1 MAPSLACNQDAR
13 FKRPWASTRASTRI
27 HGSAHTGRMPYN
39 ARVSNRPGNSMRLSR
54 LPLTTF
60 REAPAD
66 AEVISHQLML
76 RAGIVRRL
84 ASGLY
89 SWLPLGV
96 RVLRR
101 IERIV
106 REEMNRAGALEV
118 SMPGVQPA
126 ELWRETGRWDDFGP
140 ELLRLKDRHDRA
152 FCLGPTHEEVITD
165 IARIEIKSYRQ
176 LPVNYYQIQTKFRDE
191 IRPRFGVMRARE
203 FVMKDAYSFDLDEEG
218 LVAAYRIMRRAY
230 SRILDRLQLSY
241 RIVQADSGAIG
252 GSQSEE
258 FHVLAESGED
268 AIAYSEADGFA
279 ANVETVPLPLTP
291 ATPPP
296 EPGQDLRRVATPG
309 VRSIAELCEFLDTT
323 PERCL
328 KTLVVAGKEA
338 PAVALLL
345 RGDHELNIH
354 KAQALDAVATP
365 LRMLSAAQVEAA
377 AGVAPGSLGPLGM
390 ELPAYL
396 DPSAAQLGDF
406 ACGANRTGY
415 HYTGVN
421 WGRDLPPP
429 PVADLRNAISG
440 DPGPAGGGPL
450 TVARGIEVGHIFQLG
465 TKYSDAMGAT
475 VLDSGGRPR
484 SMHMGCYGLG
494 VTRVAAAAI
503 EQNNDSRGII
513 WPDAIA
519 PFDIIIIPINF
530 DKSHRVRAATDE
542 VTALLEDAGL
552 EVLVDD
558 RRQRPGSKFADA
570 DLIGIPHRLVIGEKA
585 LDRGMIEYKSR
596 RKDAVEMVPQDSLVE
611 FLKAARI

>member
-1 MAPSLACNQDAR
+1 
-13 FKRPWASTRASTRI
+13 
-27 HGSAHTGRMPYN
+27 
-39 ARVSNRPGNSMRLSR
+39 MRLSQ
-54 LPLTTF
+54 LPLTTY

-66 AEVISHQLML
+66 AEVISHRLML

-96 RVLRR
+96 RVLHR

-126 ELWRETGRWDDFGP
+126 ELWRESGRWEDFGP
-140 ELLRLKDRHDRA
+140 ELLRLQDRHKRA

-165 IARIEIKSYRQ
+165 IARTELKSYRQ

-203 FVMKDAYSFDLDEEG
+203 FVMKDAYSFDLDEQG
-218 LVAAYRIMRRAY
+218 LEEAYQVMRRAY
-230 SRILDRLQLSY
+230 SRIFDRLQLTY

-258 FHVLAESGED
+258 FHVLADSGED
-268 AIAYSEADGFA
+268 AIAFSEADGFA
-279 ANVETVPLPLTP
+279 ANVETVPVVPVGESHRP
-291 ATPPP
+291 APR
-296 EPGQDLRRVATPG
+296 QDLRCVATPG
-309 VRSIAELCEFLDTT
+309 VRSIADLCQFLDVT
-323 PERCL
+323 PQQCL
-328 KTLVVAGKEA
+328 KTLLVAGTES

-345 RGDHELNIH
+345 RGDHELNAY
-354 KAQALDAVATP
+354 KAQALDGVATP

-377 AGVAPGSLGPLGM
+377 AGVAPGSLGPLGL
-390 ELPAYL
+390 ELPAFL
-396 DPSAAQLGDF
+396 DRSAAQIGDF
-406 ACGANRTGY
+406 SCGANRAEH

-421 WGRDLPPP
+421 WDRDVPLPA
-429 PVADLRNAISG
+429 VADLRNVTSG
-440 DPGPAGGGPL
+440 DPSPASGGPL

-475 VLDSGGRPR
+475 VLDSGGRPG
-484 SMHMGCYGLG
+484 SMHMGCYGIG

-503 EQNNDSRGII
+503 EQSNDARGII

-519 PFDIIIIPINF
+519 PFDVIVIPIAL
-530 DKSHRVRAATDE
+530 DKSYRVREATDK
-542 VTALLEDAGL
+542 VAGQLQAAGL

-558 RRQRPGSKFADA
+558 RDQRPGSKFADA
-570 DLIGIPHRLVIGEKA
+570 DLIGIPHRLVIGERG
-585 LDRGMIEYKSR
+585 LDRGEIEYKSR
-596 RKDAVEMVPQDSLVE
+596 RDDAIEMIALDALVE
-611 FLKAARI
+611 FLAARVESPALRERERA

>member
-1 MAPSLACNQDAR
+1 
-13 FKRPWASTRASTRI
+13 
-27 HGSAHTGRMPYN
+27 
-39 ARVSNRPGNSMRLSR
+39 MRLSQ

-60 REAPAD
+60 REAPSD
-66 AEVISHQLML
+66 AEVTSHQLML
-76 RAGIVRRL
+76 RAGLIRRL

-126 ELWRETGRWDDFGP
+126 ELWRESGRWEDFGP
-140 ELLRLKDRHDRA
+140 ELLRLKDRHKRA

-165 IARIEIKSYRQ
+165 IARTELKSYRQ

-218 LVAAYRIMRRAY
+218 LEDAYRVMRRAY
-230 SRILDRLQLSY
+230 SRIFDRLQLNY

-258 FHVLAESGED
+258 FHVLADSGED
-268 AIAYSEADGFA
+268 AIAYSEDDGFA
-279 ANVETVPLPLTP
+279 ANVEMVPVVPCAELRP
-291 ATPPP
+291 AAPAQ
-296 EPGQDLRRVATPG
+296 ELRDIATPG
-309 VRSIAELCEFLDTT
+309 VRSIADLCEFLELT
-323 PERCL
+323 PRQCL
-328 KTLVVAGKEA
+328 KTLLVAGAET
-338 PAVALLL
+338 PAVAIVL
-345 RGDHELNIH
+345 RGDHELNAH

-365 LRMLSAAQVEAA
+365 LRMLSAAQVEDA
-377 AGVAPGSLGPLGM
+377 AGVAPGSLGPLGLD
-390 ELPAYL
+390 LPTCI
-396 DPSAAQLGDF
+396 DRSAAQLSDF
-406 ACGANRTGY
+406 ACGANQAEY

-421 WGRDLPPP
+421 WERDLPLPA
-429 PVADLRNAISG
+429 VADLRNVTAG
-440 DPGPAGGGPL
+440 DPSPGGGGPL

-465 TKYSDAMGAT
+465 TKYSASMGAT

-484 SMHMGCYGLG
+484 TVHMGCYGIG

-503 EQNNDSRGII
+503 EQSNDARGII

-519 PFDIIIIPINF
+519 PFDVIVIPINL
-530 DKSHRVRAATDE
+530 DRSYRVREATDE
-542 VTALLEDAGL
+542 FAGRLQTAGL

-558 RRQRPGSKFADA
+558 RDQRPGSKFADA
-570 DLIGIPHRLVIGEKA
+570 DLIGIPHRLVIGERG
-585 LDRGMIEYKSR
+585 LDRGEIEYKSR
-596 RKDAVEMVPQDSLVE
+596 RADAIEMVALDSIVD
-611 FLKAARI
+611 FMASKRV

>member
-1 MAPSLACNQDAR
+1 
-13 FKRPWASTRASTRI
+13 
-27 HGSAHTGRMPYN
+27 
-39 ARVSNRPGNSMRLSR
+39 MRLSQ

-96 RVLRR
+96 RVLHR

-126 ELWRETGRWDDFGP
+126 ELWRESGRWEDFGP
-140 ELLRLKDRHDRA
+140 ELLRLTDRHKRA

-165 IARIEIKSYRQ
+165 IARTELKSYRQ

-203 FVMKDAYSFDLDEEG
+203 FVMKDAYSFDLDEDG
-218 LVAAYRIMRRAY
+218 LEEAYQVMRRAY
-230 SRILDRLQLSY
+230 SRIFDRLQLTY

-258 FHVLAESGED
+258 FHVLADSGED
-268 AIAYSEADGFA
+268 AIAFSEADGFA
-279 ANVETVPLPLTP
+279 ANVETVPALPDAGQLRPTP
-291 ATPPP
+291 R
-296 EPGQDLRRVATPG
+296 QDLQSVATPG
-309 VRSIAELCEFLDTT
+309 VRTIADLCDFLDVT
-323 PERCL
+323 PAQCL
-328 KTLVVAGKEA
+328 KTLLVAGTEA

-345 RGDHELNIH
+345 RGDHELNVH

-377 AGVAPGSLGPLGM
+377 AGVSPGSLGPLGL
-390 ELPAYL
+390 ELPAYV
-396 DPSAAQLGDF
+396 DQSASLLGDF
-406 ACGANRTGY
+406 SCGANRAEH

-421 WGRDLPPP
+421 WDRDVPLPP
-429 PVADLRNAISG
+429 VTDLRNVISG
-440 DPGPAGGGPL
+440 DSSPAGGGPL

-484 SMHMGCYGLG
+484 IMHMGCYGIG

-503 EQNNDSRGII
+503 EQSNDARGII

-519 PFDIIIIPINF
+519 PFDVIIIPIAL
-530 DKSHRVRAATDE
+530 DKSYRVREATDE
-542 VTALLEDAGL
+542 IAARLEDAGL

-558 RRQRPGSKFADA
+558 RDQRPGSKFADA
-570 DLIGIPHRLVIGEKA
+570 DLIGIPHRLVIGERG
-585 LDRGMIEYKSR
+585 LDKGEIEYKSR
-596 RKDAVEMVPQDSLVE
+596 RDDAIEMIALDSL
-611 FLKAARI
+611 AAFMDAKRA

>member
-1 MAPSLACNQDAR
+1 
-13 FKRPWASTRASTRI
+13 
-27 HGSAHTGRMPYN
+27 
-39 ARVSNRPGNSMRLSR
+39 MRLSR

-60 REAPAD
+60 REVPAD
-66 AEVISHQLML
+66 AEVISHRLML

-96 RVLRR
+96 RVLHR
-101 IERIV
+101 IERII

-126 ELWRETGRWDDFGP
+126 ELWRESGRWEDFGP
-140 ELLRLKDRHDRA
+140 ELLRLKDRHKRA

-165 IARIEIKSYRQ
+165 IARTELKSYRQ

-218 LVAAYRIMRRAY
+218 LEEAYQVMRRAY
-230 SRILDRLQLSY
+230 SRIFDRLQLTY
-241 RIVQADSGAIG
+241 RIVRADSGAIG

-258 FHVLAESGED
+258 FHVLADSGED
-268 AIAYSEADGFA
+268 AIAFSEADGFA
-279 ANVETVPLPLTP
+279 ANVETVPVLPDAEQLRPTP
-291 ATPPP
+291 S
-296 EPGQDLRRVATPG
+296 QDLQCVATPG
-309 VRSIAELCEFLDTT
+309 VRSIADLCEFLDVT
-323 PERCL
+323 PQQCL
-328 KTLVVAGKEA
+328 KTLLVAGTEA

-345 RGDHELNIH
+345 RGDHELNAH
-354 KAQALDAVATP
+354 KAQALDGVAAP
-365 LRMLSAAQVEAA
+365 LRMLSAPQVEAA
-377 AGVAPGSLGPLGM
+377 AGVSPGSLGPLGL
-390 ELPAYL
+390 ELPAYV
-396 DPSAAQLGDF
+396 DQSAALIGDF
-406 ACGANRTGY
+406 SCGANRAEH

-421 WGRDLPPP
+421 WDRDVPLPT
-429 PVADLRNAISG
+429 VADLRNATSG
-440 DPGPAGGGPL
+440 DPSPGGGGPL

-484 SMHMGCYGLG
+484 GMHMGCYGIG

-503 EQNNDSRGII
+503 EQNNDVRGIV

-519 PFDIIIIPINF
+519 PFDVIVIPIAL
-530 DKSHRVRAATDE
+530 DKSYRVREATGQ
-542 VTALLEDAGL
+542 VAGQLEAAGL

-558 RRQRPGSKFADA
+558 RDQRPGSKFADA
-570 DLIGIPHRLVIGEKA
+570 DLIGIPHRLVIGERG
-585 LDRGMIEYKSR
+585 LDRGAIEYKSR
-596 RKDAVEMVPQDSLVE
+596 RDDAIEMIALDSLVE
-611 FLKAARI
+611 FLAARAKSPALPDS

>member
-1 MAPSLACNQDAR
+1 
-13 FKRPWASTRASTRI
+13 
-27 HGSAHTGRMPYN
+27 
-39 ARVSNRPGNSMRLSR
+39 MRLSQ
-54 LPLTTF
+54 LPLSTF
-60 REAPAD
+60 RDAPAD
-66 AEVISHQLML
+66 AEVISHRLML

-96 RVLRR
+96 RVLHR

-126 ELWRETGRWDDFGP
+126 ELWRESGRWDDFGP
-140 ELLRLKDRHDRA
+140 ELLRLQDRHRRA

-165 IARIEIKSYRQ
+165 IARTELKSYRQ

-218 LVAAYRIMRRAY
+218 LEEAYQAMRRAY
-230 SRILDRLQLSY
+230 SRIFDRLQLTY

-258 FHVLAESGED
+258 FHVLADSGED

-279 ANVETVPLPLTP
+279 ANVETVPVLPDTESLRP
-291 ATPPP
+291 APA
-296 EPGQDLRRVATPG
+296 QDLRRVATPG
-309 VRSIAELCEFLDTT
+309 VRTIADLCEFLGVT
-323 PERCL
+323 PQQCL
-328 KTLVVAGKEA
+328 KTLLVAGTET

-345 RGDHELNIH
+345 RGDHELNVH
-354 KAQALDAVATP
+354 KAQALDAVAAP

-377 AGVAPGSLGPLGM
+377 AGVSPGSLGPLGLA
-390 ELPAYL
+390 LPVFA
-396 DPSAAQLGDF
+396 DQSASRVGDF
-406 ACGANRTGY
+406 SCGANRAEH

-421 WGRDLPPP
+421 WERDVPLP
-429 PVADLRNAISG
+429 PVADLRNVTSG
-440 DPGPAGGGPL
+440 DSSPNGGGTL

-484 SMHMGCYGLG
+484 SMHMGCYGIG

-503 EQNNDSRGII
+503 EQSNDSRGII

-519 PFDIIIIPINF
+519 PFDVIVIPIAL
-530 DKSHRVRAATDE
+530 DKSYRVREATDS
-542 VTALLEDAGL
+542 VAGQLEAAGL

-558 RRQRPGSKFADA
+558 RNQRPGSKFADA
-570 DLIGIPHRLVIGEKA
+570 DLIGIPHRLVIGERG
-585 LDRGMIEYKSR
+585 LDRGEIEYKPR
-596 RKDAVEMVPQDSLVE
+596 RDDAVEMIALDSLVE
-611 FLKAARI
+611 FLDSKRA

>member
-1 MAPSLACNQDAR
+1 
-13 FKRPWASTRASTRI
+13 
-27 HGSAHTGRMPYN
+27 
-39 ARVSNRPGNSMRLSR
+39 MRLSQ

-60 REAPAD
+60 REAPSY
-66 AEVISHQLML
+66 AEVASHQLML
-76 RAGIVRRL
+76 RAGIVRPL

-96 RVLRR
+96 RVLHR
-101 IERIV
+101 IERII

-126 ELWRETGRWDDFGP
+126 ELWRESGRWEDFGP
-140 ELLRLKDRHDRA
+140 ELLRLQDRHKRA

-165 IARIEIKSYRQ
+165 IARTELKSYRQ
-176 LPVNYYQIQTKFRDE
+176 LPVNYYQVQTKFRDE

-218 LVAAYRIMRRAY
+218 LEEAYQVMRRAY
-230 SRILDRLQLSY
+230 SRIFDRLQLTY

-258 FHVLAESGED
+258 FHVLADSGED
-268 AIAYSEADGFA
+268 AIAFSEADGFS
-279 ANVETVPLPLTP
+279 ANVETVPLPPDAERLRPT
-291 ATPPP
+291 
-296 EPGQDLRRVATPG
+296 PGQDLQRVATPG
-309 VRSIAELCEFLDTT
+309 VRTIADLCEFLDVA
-323 PERCL
+323 PRQCL
-328 KTLVVAGKEA
+328 KTLMVAGTET

-345 RGDHELNIH
+345 RGDHELNVH
-354 KAQALDAVATP
+354 KAQALHAVATP

-377 AGVAPGSLGPLGM
+377 TGVSPGSLGPLGL
-390 ELPAYL
+390 ELPAFL
-396 DPSAAQLGDF
+396 DQSAALIGDF
-406 ACGANRTGY
+406 SCGANRAEH

-421 WGRDLPPP
+421 WDRDVPLP
-429 PVADLRNAISG
+429 PVADLRNVTSG
-440 DPGPAGGGPL
+440 DPSPAGGGPL

-484 SMHMGCYGLG
+484 SMHMGCYGIG

-503 EQNNDSRGII
+503 EQNNDARGII

-519 PFDIIIIPINF
+519 PFDVIVIPIAL
-530 DKSHRVRAATDE
+530 DKSYRVREATDK
-542 VTALLEDAGL
+542 VAGQLEAAGL

-558 RRQRPGSKFADA
+558 RDQRPGSKFADA
-570 DLIGIPHRLVIGEKA
+570 DLIGIPHRLVIGERS
-585 LDRGMIEYKSR
+585 LDRGEIEYKSR
-596 RKDAVEMVPQDSLVE
+596 RDDAIEMIALDSLVE
-611 FLKAARI
+611 VLDSKRA

>member
-1 MAPSLACNQDAR
+1 M
-13 FKRPWASTRASTRI
+13 K
-27 HGSAHTGRMPYN
+27 
-39 ARVSNRPGNSMRLSR
+39 LSQ

-96 RVLRR
+96 RVLHR
-101 IERIV
+101 IERVV

-126 ELWRETGRWDDFGP
+126 EVWRESGRWEDFGP
-140 ELLRLKDRHDRA
+140 ELLRLRDRHGRD

-165 IARIEIKSYRQ
+165 IARTELKSYRQ

-203 FVMKDAYSFDLDEEG
+203 FVMKDAYSFDLDEAG
-218 LVAAYRIMRRAY
+218 LEDAYRAMRRAY
-230 SRILDRLQLSY
+230 SRIFDRLQLTY

-258 FHVLAESGED
+258 FHVLADSGED
-268 AIAYSEADGFA
+268 AIAFSEADGFA
-279 ANVETVPLPLTP
+279 ANVETVPVAPDTESLRP
-291 ATPPP
+291 APA
-296 EPGQDLRRVATPG
+296 QDLQRVATPG
-309 VRSIAELCEFLDTT
+309 VRTIADLCEFLDVA
-323 PERCL
+323 PRQCL
-328 KTLVVAGKEA
+328 KTLLVAGSET

-345 RGDHELNIH
+345 RGDHELNVH
-354 KAQALDAVATP
+354 KAQELDAVAAP

-377 AGVAPGSLGPLGM
+377 AGVAPGSLGPLGL
-390 ELPAYL
+390 ELPAFA
-396 DPSAAQLGDF
+396 DHSAAMLGDF
-406 ACGANRTGY
+406 SCGANRAEH

-421 WGRDLPPP
+421 WERDVPVP
-429 PVADLRNAISG
+429 PVADLRNATSG
-440 DPGPAGGGPL
+440 DPSPAGGGPL

-465 TKYSDAMGAT
+465 TKYSEAMGAT

-484 SMHMGCYGLG
+484 SMHMGCYGIG

-503 EQNNDSRGII
+503 EQSHDARGIV

-519 PFDIIIIPINF
+519 PFDVIVIPIAL
-530 DKSHRVRAATDE
+530 DKSYRVREATGD
-542 VTALLEDAGL
+542 VAGQLQAAGL

-558 RRQRPGSKFADA
+558 RNQRPGSKFADA
-570 DLIGIPHRLVIGEKA
+570 DLIGIPHRLVIGERG
-585 LDRGMIEYKSR
+585 LDRGEIEYKSR
-596 RKDAVEMVPQDSLVE
+596 RGDAVEMVALDALVE
-611 FLKAARI
+611 FMGSKRP